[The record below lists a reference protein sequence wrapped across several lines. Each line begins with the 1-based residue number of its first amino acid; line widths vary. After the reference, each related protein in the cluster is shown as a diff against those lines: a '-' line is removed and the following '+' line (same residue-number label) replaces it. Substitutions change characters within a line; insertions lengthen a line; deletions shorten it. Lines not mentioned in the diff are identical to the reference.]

1 MTIWLI
7 AFAFMLLIMAAMAIG
22 VIMGRKPIA
31 GSCGGLNQLGL
42 KEGCEV
48 CGGKDEVCE
57 EENRKRHLSA
67 RRRSDES
74 RGADLGYDATRR

>member
-1 MTIWLI
+1 MTLFLVV
-7 AFAFMLLIMAAMAIG
+7 FAFMLLIVAAMAVG

-31 GSCGGLNQLGL
+31 GTCGGLNQLGL
-42 KEGCEV
+42 KEGCDV

-57 EENRKRHLSA
+57 EENRKRGSA

>member
-1 MTIWLI
+1 MTLYLVV
-7 AFAFMLLIMAAMAIG
+7 FAFMLLIVAAMAVG

-31 GSCGGLNQLGL
+31 GTCGGLNRLGL
-42 KEGCEV
+42 KEGCDV

-57 EENRKRHLSA
+57 EENRKKTSE

>member
-1 MTIWLI
+1 MTLFLVV
-7 AFAFMLLIMAAMAIG
+7 FAFMLLIVAAMAIG

-31 GSCGGLNQLGL
+31 GTCGGLNQLGL
-42 KEGCEV
+42 KEGCDV

-57 EENRKRHLSA
+57 EENRKRASA